1 VFISAGLPKNRLRR
15 WKISKNLKAG
25 TPGRNSLAAHLTEY
39 DTISITDIRETT
51 TLGAVKN
58 SPRGNKMAAKYP
70 GLFKKWA
77 YVALSLLIPLLF
89 LTVIFASQN
98 KRSDANQAPADANAA
113 SERKQKAAEEKKAA
127 RPEHTHPAF
136 AQRIKEREEMV
147 TTQIQARDIEDL
159 NVLKAMRIVPR
170 HAFVREREQGLAYA
184 DHPLPIGFGQ
194 TISQPYI
201 VAFMTQALELKPD
214 SKVLE
219 IGTGSGYQAAV
230 CVEIAAEVYTIEIV
244 EGLAKSAKE
253 LLGELGYPN
262 VFVRAGDG
270 YFGWPE
276 KAPFDAIIG
285 TAAAERIPP
294 PLIEQ
299 LKPGGRMILPYET
312 DYGFQ
317 YLVLVTKDQ
326 KGNLSRKNV
335 LPVRFVPM
343 TGEVTKPEGKSPK

>member
-1 VFISAGLPKNRLRR
+1 LPEAKRGAGRPTKNPKTDALR
-15 WKISKNLKAG
+15 
-25 TPGRNSLAAHLTEY
+25 RNSLAAYFPRY
-39 DTISITDIRETT
+39 DTISITDIWEATT
-51 TLGAVKN
+51 PGAVKN
-58 SPRGNKMAAKYP
+58 SLRDNKMAAQYS
-70 GLFKKWA
+70 GLFKKWV
-77 YVALSLLIPLLF
+77 YVALSLLILLLF
-89 LTVIFASQN
+89 LTFIFASQN
-98 KRSDANQAPADANAA
+98 KKGNANQAPADANAA
-113 SERKQKAAEEKKAA
+113 SEQKQKASEEKKAP

-136 AQRIKEREEMV
+136 TQRVKEREEMV
-147 TTQIQARDIEDL
+147 ATQIQARDVDDP

-170 HAFVREREQGLAYA
+170 HAFVRPAEQSLAYA
-184 DHPLPIGFGQ
+184 DHPLPIGFDQ

-230 CVEIAAEVYTIEIV
+230 CAEIAAEVYTIEIL

-253 LLGELGYPN
+253 RLKELGYPN
-262 VFVRAGDG
+262 VFVKAGDG
-270 YFGWPE
+270 YFGWPD

-312 DYGFQ
+312 DLGFQ
-317 YLVLVTKDQ
+317 HLVLVTKDQ
-326 KGNLSRKNV
+326 KGNLSRRNV
-335 LPVRFVPM
+335 MPVQFVPM
-343 TGEVTKPEGKSPK
+343 TGEVTKPEKKSPK